1 MRDEKAPDAVR
12 SAAQDAGA
20 DPEGADA
27 GGEITVRLKAE
38 RAHGAAIM
46 ANASEVWGWS
56 STSGRRRFSRRARM
70 LADAMKRSRTVLE
83 YGVGTGDFSRV
94 LAPLAPRYV
103 VIDVSHDLL
112 LKGREDGAFLH
123 AHIVEGDLHR
133 LPFRPGVFDHV
144 HGSSVLHHLEAD
156 KALGEAWRVLRNS
169 GSIAFSEPNF
179 SNPQIA
185 VVKRSKWL
193 KERVGD
199 TPHETAFYRGQM
211 YRLLRAAG
219 FAGISVTF
227 YDFLY
232 PLIPDSLLNLA
243 EKLGRAVER
252 TPGLRSIAG
261 SLWITA
267 IK

>member
-1 MRDEKAPDAVR
+1 MVEPKAPATR
-12 SAAQDAGA
+12 SDSGSASRNDVGPEIEIAG
-20 DPEGADA
+20 
-27 GGEITVRLKAE
+27 RLKAE

-70 LADAMKRSRTVLE
+70 LADAMKRSRKVLE

-94 LAPLAPRYV
+94 LAPLAPCYV

-112 LKGREDGAFLH
+112 LKGREDGAFLN
-123 AHIVEGDLHR
+123 AHVVEGDLHR

-144 HGSSVLHHLEAD
+144 HGSSVLHHLDAD
-156 KALGEAWRVLRNS
+156 QALKEAWRVLRNS
-169 GSIAFSEPNF
+169 GSVAFSEPNF

-185 VVKRSKWL
+185 VVKRSQWL

-211 YRLLRAAG
+211 YGMLRAAG

-232 PLIPDSLLNLA
+232 PLIPDSLLNFA
-243 EKLGRAVER
+243 ERLGRVIER
-252 TPGLRSIAG
+252 APGLRSIAG